1 MMKKELDNPHYIM
14 EKLQCTYEE
23 ALSVIEY
30 DREGIKEEEEK
41 EKIRKREEKRIK
53 RENAIPTGVQSDEV
67 ELVREV
73 IKELYPIEL
82 FTSKELSK
90 DKRLIE
96 KASSLGKT
104 VGRWTP
110 HRLKKLEE
118 EGFLISEK
126 PKGVK
131 YYKIK

>member
-1 MMKKELDNPHYIM
+1 MMKKELDNPYYIM

-41 EKIRKREEKRIK
+41 EKVRKREEKRIK

-73 IKELYPIEL
+73 IKELYPTEL

-90 DKRLIE
+90 DKRLID

>member
-1 MMKKELDNPHYIM
+1 MKRDLTNPEYIM

-73 IKELYPIEL
+73 IKELYPTEL

-90 DKRLIE
+90 DKRLID